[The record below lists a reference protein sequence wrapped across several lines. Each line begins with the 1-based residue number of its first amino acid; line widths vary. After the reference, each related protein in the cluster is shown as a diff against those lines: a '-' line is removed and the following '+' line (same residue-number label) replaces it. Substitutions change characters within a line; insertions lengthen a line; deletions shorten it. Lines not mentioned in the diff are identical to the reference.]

1 MSISL
6 ILTFLSESYIYEGDL
21 KKGWTWKLD
30 NDNFNPGQKSQVWLR
45 NILIQLRLSQILYND
60 CTLTVFP
67 WKISIC
73 HPVHIEI
80 GVANSLRSLSGLCMG
95 QRRSNQVS
103 RLNSTINYSVKHS
116 HAITAETSYDSYG
129 MNDWK
134 MHVTVSQCRDHV
146 WVVNF
151 NDLNMSTRLASF
163 Q

>member
-6 ILTFLSESYIYEGDL
+6 IVTSLSESYIYEGDL

-45 NILIQLRLSQILYND
+45 NILIQLRLSQILYKD
-60 CTLTVFP
+60 CTLTIFP

-80 GVANSLRSLSGLCMG
+80 GVHQVTIRFMSGSNKVKSG
-95 QRRSNQVS
+95 Q
-103 RLNSTINYSVKHS
+103 STQFHHKLFRKTQATVG
-116 HAITAETSYDSYG
+116 TSYKWLRNACHCKSVYLRCH
-129 MNDWK
+129 M
-134 MHVTVSQCRDHV
+134 THV
-146 WVVNF
+146 WMVNF
-151 NDLNMSTRLASF
+151 NDLNMSTPLAAF